1 MNNLK
6 EIMKSLVEE
15 LNSMNFEDKVEGI
28 NLIREEIH
36 KISPFKTEP
45 TDFVRWVNADAV
57 HANNYNPNSV
67 APKEMELLR
76 LSIDAD
82 GYTQPIVTMRIGEGR
97 EVIDGFHRHL
107 VGKTHE
113 NIQKRIHGY
122 LPVVTINSDREGLE
136 DRMAAT
142 IRHNRARG
150 KHKVE
155 SMSEIV
161 LHLKR
166 RKWSDDKIAKH
177 LGMDQD
183 EVLRLRQVTGL
194 TEMFKDRRFSEA
206 WEAVNEDSEDKIID

>member
-1 MNNLK
+1 MTR
-6 EIMKSLVEE
+6 IEE
-15 LNSMNFEDKVEGI
+15 LTQQLINEIQEGSFEDIVKGI
-28 NLIREEIH
+28 NYVREQLH

-45 TDFVRWVNADAV
+45 TDLVRWVKADTV
-57 HANNYNPNSV
+57 VANTYNPNAV
-67 APKEMELLR
+67 AKTEMDLLR
-76 LSIDAD
+76 LSIEAD
-82 GYTQPIVTMRIGEGR
+82 GYTQPIVTMNQVDGKR

-107 VGKTHE
+107 VGKTHGS
-113 NIQKRIHGY
+113 IQARIFGY

-142 IRHNRARG
+142 VRHNRARG

-161 LHLKR
+161 VHLKR
-166 RKWSDDKIAKH
+166 RKWSDEKIAKH

-194 TEMFKDRRFSEA
+194 AEMFKDNEFSQA
-206 WEAVNEDSEDKIID
+206 WDV